1 MTRRK
6 RLERIL
12 DERFAPVRDDLAE
25 LAGQVRVYHHDA
37 TVVGTAKVANAEQR
51 VTAATAQAAERARF
65 DADTL
70 AGLRAELAEARGET
84 VRAAHLALA
93 EECRSWQRDAVTAFA
108 QRDEARGQVA
118 HLEAEV
124 ERLTIERDE
133 ARRQH
138 DEQRR
143 VAQEWMA
150 EWQADG
156 PALDH
161 LNALAAAACAV
172 LPDLAHGLASQPRGG
187 SRTRARKRMEALAAL
202 VTPGDNQDT
211 TDNPQ
216 EAA

>member
-93 EECRSWQRDAVTAFA
+93 EECRSWQRDAVTALA
-108 QRDEARGQVA
+108 Q
-118 HLEAEV
+118 
-124 ERLTIERDE
+124 RDE